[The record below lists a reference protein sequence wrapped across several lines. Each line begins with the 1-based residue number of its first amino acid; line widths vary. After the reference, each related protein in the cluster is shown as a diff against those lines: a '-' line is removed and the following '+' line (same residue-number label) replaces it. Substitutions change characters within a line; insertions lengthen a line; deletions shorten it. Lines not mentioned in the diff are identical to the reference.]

1 MKEEHPMTTLSSYG
15 DIPIADTT
23 EKCEGI
29 FSNTYNT
36 MFKKETILVATNK
49 TTNIFGTRDEI
60 V

>member
-1 MKEEHPMTTLSSYG
+1 MTTLSSYG

-49 TTNIFGTRDEI
+49 TTNISGTKDEI
-60 V
+60 VEV